1 MCLQAYLADPPCR
14 QHHHVSLNLKL
25 PLCGKRRKALLRPMS
40 ENLSLS
46 RVVGK
51 YITTDRNTKNKN
63 KKEEKQKQKQKK
75 EKKKKKKIGEKK
87 FLFRL

>member
-1 MCLQAYLADPPCR
+1 
-14 QHHHVSLNLKL
+14 
-25 PLCGKRRKALLRPMS
+25 MS

-75 EKKKKKKIGEKK
+75 RKEKKKKKIGEKK
-87 FLFRL
+87 KFLFRL